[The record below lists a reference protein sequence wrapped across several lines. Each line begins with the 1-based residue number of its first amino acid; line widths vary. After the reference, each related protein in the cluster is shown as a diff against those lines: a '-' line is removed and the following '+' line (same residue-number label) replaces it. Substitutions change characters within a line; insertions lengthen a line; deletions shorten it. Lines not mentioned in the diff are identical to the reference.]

1 MLPDLDFLLIF
12 FSKLK
17 WPFFQRKDSNLG
29 SFQARD
35 LKFFFYTP
43 FLGFKSLWGFW
54 KGSQIISHTQKPWVR
69 HQNQVSSL
77 LRTKVWYLLRDL
89 LYPILDV
96 HQNRVSIMFRTNDSN
111 LLLKLVRTSYIS
123 FLTFRSI
130 LGLWKWSQ
138 MIPHTQK
145 PGVRHQNQ
153 VSIMFRTKV
162 RNFLLDMVLDLLH
175 PILNLQVNLRH
186 LKMVSKWFPIPK
198 NIWFD
203 TKIKSVP
210 HPEPKLKKKLL
221 DVVLDLLHPILDV
234 KVNLRLLKMVPN
246 DSPYPKT

>member
-1 MLPDLDFLLIF
+1 M
-12 FSKLK
+12 
-17 WPFFQRKDSNLG
+17 SNVNCFCWSLELTEQLVP
-29 SFQARD
+29 SFCQKH
-35 LKFFFYTP
+35 LTFFFYTP

-153 VSIMFRTKV
+153 VSSMFKTKVTISLLEVVHGQKHGVWHQNHVSIMFRTKV

-175 PILNLQVNLRH
+175 PILDLQVNL
-186 LKMVSKWFPIPK
+186 M
-198 NIWFD
+198 
-203 TKIKSVP
+203 
-210 HPEPKLKKKLL
+210 
-221 DVVLDLLHPILDV
+221 
-234 KVNLRLLKMVPN
+234 LLKMVPN